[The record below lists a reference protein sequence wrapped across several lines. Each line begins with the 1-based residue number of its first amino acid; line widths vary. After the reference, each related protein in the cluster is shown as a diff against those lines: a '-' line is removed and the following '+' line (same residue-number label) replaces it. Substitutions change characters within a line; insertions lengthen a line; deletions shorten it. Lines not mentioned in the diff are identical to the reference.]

1 MRHTRLLKQLT
12 AAALPAAIVTGGLWM
27 NPGTVLAQAGP
38 MPVVATQQRTVI
50 TATITAIDLS
60 TRQVTLSGPGGKTV
74 TVHVSDEVKNLSQ
87 LKVGDRVAATYYASL
102 LIEGRKASP
111 GDNSVKAMSMSQ
123 VEDERGQ
130 GGGAAGMQ
138 RTVTVVAK
146 VMALDKPNGQITL
159 RGPMG
164 NIRTFKVQN
173 PSLLTHMTIGDDAVI
188 SYTEAWAVAIAE
200 VAPAASSP
208 NSNRTQPTTS
218 SSPGSQPAPIAAP
231 APAPSSQPAQAPAP
245 ATGPSSQPA
254 PIPPPAAQ
262 SVTVQRAQAPGSIP
276 VPVLAGTQVGLTFV
290 DPVDAAKTTQGDKL
304 RFTVT
309 ADVIVNRLIV
319 IRQGTPL
326 EGTVTKIKRP
336 GGFDNT
342 AAVTLGFLSVS
353 AVDDK
358 PLVLDDVVVQPPA
371 WIFGG
376 NVIVAPG
383 GVVTARTKSDAT
395 VGVPGG
401 TP

>member
-1 MRHTRLLKQLT
+1 MRHTQWLQQLT
-12 AAALPAAIVTGGLWM
+12 AAALPAVIVSGGLWM
-27 NPGTVLAQAGP
+27 NPGTALAQAGP

-74 TVHVSDEVKNLSQ
+74 TVHVSDEVKNLGQ

-102 LIEGRKASP
+102 LIAGRKASP

-208 NSNRTQPTTS
+208 NSNRTQPTTP
-218 SSPGSQPAPIAAP
+218 SSPGSQPTPAAAH
-231 APAPSSQPAQAPAP
+231 APAPSSQPA
-245 ATGPSSQPA
+245 
-254 PIPPPAAQ
+254 PIAPAAQ
-262 SVTVQRAQAPGSIP
+262 SVTPQQAQAIASIP

-353 AVDDK
+353 AVDEK

-371 WIFGG
+371 KIFGG

>member
-1 MRHTRLLKQLT
+1 MRHTQWLQQLT
-12 AAALPAAIVTGGLWM
+12 AAALPAVIVSGGLWM
-27 NPGTVLAQAGP
+27 NPGTALAQAGP

-60 TRQVTLSGPGGKTV
+60 TRQVTLSGPGGNTV
-74 TVHVSDEVKNLSQ
+74 TVHASDEVKNLGQ

-102 LIEGRKASP
+102 LIAGRKASP

-231 APAPSSQPAQAPAP
+231 APAPSSQPA
-245 ATGPSSQPA
+245 
-254 PIPPPAAQ
+254 PIAPAAQ
-262 SVTVQRAQAPGSIP
+262 SVTPQQAQAIASIP

-371 WIFGG
+371 KIFGG

>member
-1 MRHTRLLKQLT
+1 MRHTWLLQQLT

-60 TRQVTLSGPGGKTV
+60 TRQVTLSGPGGNTV
-74 TVHVSDEVKNLSQ
+74 TVHASDEVKNLGQ

-173 PSLLTHMTIGDDAVI
+173 PSLLTHMTIGDNVVI
-188 SYTEAWAVAIAE
+188 RYTEAWAVALAE

-208 NSNRTQPTTS
+208 NSNRTQPTTP
-218 SSPGSQPAPIAAP
+218 SSPGSQPTPAAAH
-231 APAPSSQPAQAPAP
+231 APAPSSQPA
-245 ATGPSSQPA
+245 
-254 PIPPPAAQ
+254 PIAPAAQ
-262 SVTVQRAQAPGSIP
+262 SVTPQQAQAIASIP

-358 PLVLDDVVVQPPA
+358 PLVLDDLVVQPPA

>member
-1 MRHTRLLKQLT
+1 MRHTRLLQQLT

-60 TRQVTLSGPGGKTV
+60 TRQVTLSGPGGNTV
-74 TVHVSDEVKNLSQ
+74 TVHASDEVKNLGQ

-123 VEDERGQ
+123 VEDQRGQ
-130 GGGAAGMQ
+130 GGGEAGMQ

-173 PSLLTHMTIGDDAVI
+173 PSLLTHMTIGDNVVI
-188 SYTEAWAVAIAE
+188 RYTEAWAVALAE

-208 NSNRTQPTTS
+208 NSNRTQPTTP
-218 SSPGSQPAPIAAP
+218 SSPGSQPTPAAAH
-231 APAPSSQPAQAPAP
+231 APAPSSQPA
-245 ATGPSSQPA
+245 
-254 PIPPPAAQ
+254 PIAPAAQ
-262 SVTVQRAQAPGSIP
+262 SVTPQQAQAIASIP

>member
-1 MRHTRLLKQLT
+1 MRHTQWLQQLT
-12 AAALPAAIVTGGLWM
+12 AAALPAVIVSGGLWM
-27 NPGTVLAQAGP
+27 NPGTALAQAGP

-74 TVHVSDEVKNLSQ
+74 TVHVSDEVKNLGQ

-102 LIEGRKASP
+102 LIAGRKASP

-123 VEDERGQ
+123 VEDQRGQ
-130 GGGAAGMQ
+130 GGGEAGMQ

-218 SSPGSQPAPIAAP
+218 SSPGSQPAPVAAP
-231 APAPSSQPAQAPAP
+231 APAPSSQPA
-245 ATGPSSQPA
+245 
-254 PIPPPAAQ
+254 PIAPAAQ
-262 SVTVQRAQAPGSIP
+262 SVTPQQAQAIASIP

>member
-1 MRHTRLLKQLT
+1 MRHTQWLQQLT
-12 AAALPAAIVTGGLWM
+12 AAALPAVIVSGGLWM
-27 NPGTVLAQAGP
+27 NPGTALAQAGP

-60 TRQVTLSGPGGKTV
+60 TRQVTLSGPGGNTV
-74 TVHVSDEVKNLSQ
+74 TVHASDEVKNLGQ

-173 PSLLTHMTIGDDAVI
+173 PSLLTHMTIGDDVVVT
-188 SYTEAWAVAIAE
+188 YTEAWAVAIAE

-208 NSNRTQPTTS
+208 NSNRTQPTTP
-218 SSPGSQPAPIAAP
+218 SSPGSQPTPAAAHAP
-231 APAPSSQPAQAPAP
+231 A
-245 ATGPSSQPA
+245 PSSQPA

-262 SVTVQRAQAPGSIP
+262 SVTVQRAQAPASIP

-353 AVDDK
+353 AVDEK

-371 WIFGG
+371 KIFGG

>member
-1 MRHTRLLKQLT
+1 MRHSRWLQKLT
-12 AAALPAAIVTGGLWM
+12 AAALTAVTVTGGLWM
-27 NPGTVLAQAGP
+27 NPGTALAQAGP

-60 TRQVTLSGPGGKTV
+60 TRHVTLSGPGGKAV
-74 TVHVSDEVKNLSQ
+74 TVHVADQVKNLGQ
-87 LKVGDRVAATYYASL
+87 LKVGDRVAATYYESL
-102 LIEGRKASP
+102 LISGRKASP
-111 GDNSVKAMSMSQ
+111 GDNSVRAMSTSQ

-138 RTVTVVAK
+138 RTVIVVAK
-146 VMALDKPNGQITL
+146 VMALDKPNGLITL

-173 PSLLTHMTIGDDAVI
+173 PSLLTHMTIGDDVVI
-188 SYTEAWAVAIAE
+188 SYTEAWAVALAE
-200 VAPAASSP
+200 VAPAASSLS
-208 NSNRTQPTTS
+208 SNRTQATTPSPS
-218 SSPGSQPAPIAAP
+218 SSAPAPAAAP
-231 APAPSSQPAQAPAP
+231 PPAPSSPPAPAAAPSPAPSSQPA
-245 ATGPSSQPA
+245 T
-254 PIPPPAAQ
+254 ITPPAAQ
-262 SVTVQRAQAPGSIP
+262 SVTPQQAQTPAPIS
-276 VPVLAGTQVGLTFV
+276 VPVLAGTQVGLTFA
-290 DPVDAAKTTQGDKL
+290 DPVDAAKTTQGDKV

-342 AAVTLGFLSVS
+342 AAVTLGFLSVT
-353 AVDDK
+353 AVDEK
-358 PLVLDDVVVQPPA
+358 PLVLDEVVVEPPA
-371 WIFGG
+371 KIFGG

-395 VGVPGG
+395 VSVPAG

>member
-1 MRHTRLLKQLT
+1 MNAET
-12 AAALPAAIVTGGLWM
+12 A
-27 NPGTVLAQAGP
+27 LAQDGP

-60 TRQVTLSGPGGKTV
+60 SRQVTLSGPGGKTV
-74 TVHVSDEVKNLSQ
+74 TVHVSDQVKNLGQ
-87 LKVGDRVAATYYASL
+87 LKVGDRVAATYYESL
-102 LIEGRKASP
+102 LIAGRKASP
-111 GDNSVKAMSMSQ
+111 GDDSVRAMSTSQ

-130 GGGAAGMQ
+130 GAGAAGIQ

-146 VMALDKPNGQITL
+146 VMALDKPNGLITM

-173 PSLLTHMTIGDDAVI
+173 PSLLTHMTIGDDVVI
-188 SYTEAWAVAIAE
+188 NYTEAWAVALAE

-208 NSNRTQPTTS
+208 SSNRTQATTPSPS
-218 SSPGSQPAPIAAP
+218 SSQPAPAAAPSPAASSQPAPIAPRA
-231 APAPSSQPAQAPAP
+231 AQPVTPQQAQAPAY
-245 ATGPSSQPA
+245 
-254 PIPPPAAQ
+254 
-262 SVTVQRAQAPGSIP
+262 IP

-290 DPVDAAKTTQGDKL
+290 DPVDAAKTTQGDKV

-336 GGFDNT
+336 GGFENT
-342 AAVTLGFLSVS
+342 AAVTLGFLAVT
-353 AVDDK
+353 AVDEK
-358 PLVLDDVVVQPPA
+358 PLVLDDLVVQPPA
-371 WIFGG
+371 KIFGG
-376 NVIVAPG
+376 NVTFSPG

-395 VGVPGG
+395 VSVPGG

>member
-1 MRHTRLLKQLT
+1 MRDSRWLQRLT
-12 AAALPAAIVTGGLWM
+12 ATAVAAATVTGGLWV
-27 NPGTVLAQAGP
+27 NPGTALAQAGP

-50 TATITAIDLS
+50 TAIITAIDLS
-60 TRQVTLSGPGGKTV
+60 TRQATLSGPGGKTV
-74 TVHVSDEVKNLSQ
+74 RVHVSDQVENLRQ
-87 LKVGDRVAATYYASL
+87 LKVGDRVAATYYESL
-102 LIEGRKASP
+102 LIAGRKASP
-111 GDNSVKAMSMSQ
+111 GDNSVRAMSTTQ
-123 VEDERGQ
+123 VEDEQGQ

-173 PSLLTHMTIGDDAVI
+173 PSLLTHMTIGDDVVVT
-188 SYTEAWAVAIAE
+188 YTEAWAVALAE

-208 NSNRTQPTTS
+208 SSSRTQATAS
-218 SSPGSQPAPIAAP
+218 SSPGSKPAPVAAPSPAASSQPAPIAP
-231 APAPSSQPAQAPAP
+231 A
-245 ATGPSSQPA
+245 
-254 PIPPPAAQ
+254 AAQ
-262 SVTVQRAQAPGSIP
+262 SVTPQQAPAVTP

-290 DPVDAAKTTQGDKL
+290 DPMDAAKTTQGDKL

-336 GGFDNT
+336 GGVDNT
-342 AAVTLGFLSVS
+342 AAVTLGFLSVT
-353 AVDDK
+353 AVDEK
-358 PLVLDDVVVQPPA
+358 PLVLDDLVVQPPA
-371 WIFGG
+371 KIFGG